1 MRAELA
7 SMRALQQ
14 SQTQQLQALLVR
26 TQAQSEFAIM
36 QSKTQVQFCR
46 QLQRMEGI
54 LVRNDVLDV
63 MRAFLCLGP
72 SYLLISTLL
81 TTWLFH

>member
-26 TQAQSEFAIM
+26 AQAQSEFANM

-54 LVRNDVLDV
+54 LVRNDELYV
-63 MRAFLCLGP
+63 MLAYLCIGP
-72 SYLLISTLL
+72 SYLLTSSQLAAL
-81 TTWLFH
+81 C